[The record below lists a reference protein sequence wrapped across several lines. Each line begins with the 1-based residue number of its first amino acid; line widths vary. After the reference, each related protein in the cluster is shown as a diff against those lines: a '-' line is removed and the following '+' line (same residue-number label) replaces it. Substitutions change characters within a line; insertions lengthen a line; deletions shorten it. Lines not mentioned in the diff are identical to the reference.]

1 MQIRYIYDRYLSP
14 PPLLAGTPKPGFG
27 RKLFPKAHFEPTGL
41 VFPEEGKKNPERGF
55 TGGGLPPL
63 VFRRRKEIWSGR
75 GVQGSQAAAMPEGGK
90 KKLPEGLGVGGGSTH
105 MNPSGEEGKMEPRG
119 GLGVTRREG
128 EVMRPKITFRKNTF
142 NKKVCFPMFSSD
154 FHISDPKLTF

>member
-1 MQIRYIYDRYLSP
+1 MSEYRLVIVSP

-27 RKLFPKAHFEPTGL
+27 KKLFPKAHFEPTGL

-55 TGGGLPPL
+55 TGGGYPPL

-90 KKLPEGLGVGGGSTH
+90 KNCQRGQGSGGFHTHDPLGGGRKDGTQ
-105 MNPSGEEGKMEPRG
+105 G

-128 EVMRPKITFRKNTF
+128 EVSLFLGF
-142 NKKVCFPMFSSD
+142 
-154 FHISDPKLTF
+154 

>member
-1 MQIRYIYDRYLSP
+1 MIIVILGFQDSHKHAIISP

-55 TGGGLPPL
+55 TGGVTPPGFTETERNL
-63 VFRRRKEIWSGR
+63 ERQRGSRLSSCSDAGRRKEKIAR
-75 GVQGSQAAAMPEGGK
+75 GVRG
-90 KKLPEGLGVGGGSTH
+90 GGGSTH

-119 GLGVTRREG
+119 G
-128 EVMRPKITFRKNTF
+128 
-142 NKKVCFPMFSSD
+142 
-154 FHISDPKLTF
+154 

>member
-1 MQIRYIYDRYLSP
+1 MSNIIQYNPRDSLLEPLSRDSEGNFFQRPILNP
-14 PPLLAGTPKPGFG
+14 PGWFFR
-27 RKLFPKAHFEPTGL
+27 RK
-41 VFPEEGKKNPERGF
+41 ERKILKG
-55 TGGGLPPL
+55 GSQGGLPPL

-119 GLGVTRREG
+119 G
-128 EVMRPKITFRKNTF
+128 
-142 NKKVCFPMFSSD
+142 
-154 FHISDPKLTF
+154 

>member
-1 MQIRYIYDRYLSP
+1 M
-14 PPLLAGTPKPGFG
+14 
-27 RKLFPKAHFEPTGL
+27 

-55 TGGGLPPL
+55 TGEGLPPL

-90 KKLPEGLGVGGGSTH
+90 KKLPEGLGVGGSTH
-105 MNPSGEEGKMEPRG
+105 INPSGEEGKMEPRG

-128 EVMRPKITFRKNTF
+128 EAIGKDKLKNQKLY
-142 NKKVCFPMFSSD
+142 KKC
-154 FHISDPKLTF
+154 T

>member
-1 MQIRYIYDRYLSP
+1 MEYIRYIYDRYLSP

-55 TGGGLPPL
+55 TRGGFTPPGFTETERNL
-63 VFRRRKEIWSGR
+63 ERQRGSRLSSCSDAGRRKEKIAR
-75 GVQGSQAAAMPEGGK
+75 GVRGR
-90 KKLPEGLGVGGGSTH
+90 GGSTH
-105 MNPSGEEGKMEPRG
+105 MNPSGEEGKMEPKG

-128 EVMRPKITFRKNTF
+128 EAMSICLNVMKFQR
-142 NKKVCFPMFSSD
+142 
-154 FHISDPKLTF
+154 ISA

>member
-1 MQIRYIYDRYLSP
+1 MILQGFVSP

-55 TGGGLPPL
+55 IGGRLPPL

-105 MNPSGEEGKMEPRG
+105 MNPSGEERKMEPKG
-119 GLGVTRREG
+119 GY
-128 EVMRPKITFRKNTF
+128 
-142 NKKVCFPMFSSD
+142 
-154 FHISDPKLTF
+154 